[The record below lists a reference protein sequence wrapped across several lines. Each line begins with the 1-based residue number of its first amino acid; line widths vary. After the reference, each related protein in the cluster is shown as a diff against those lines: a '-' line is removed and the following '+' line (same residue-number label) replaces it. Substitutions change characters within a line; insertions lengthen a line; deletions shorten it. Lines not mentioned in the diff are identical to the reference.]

1 MVGRNGK
8 ATLTARGWAGS
19 MGRAAEER
27 RMADD
32 RRDDGAAEV
41 YVTNLNPRFTGVS
54 ATAAAVLAAQGRD
67 LRTVLVGHPLPG
79 CPKPVTRRQAL
90 AMARVPPAGRP
101 FSIWHVRRNPEMQL
115 ALFARDVLRLPVR
128 IVFTSAAQR
137 RHSAFPRW
145 LISRMDAVIATTEV
159 AAGFVP
165 GVRAVVPHGVDVARF
180 APVSDGAA
188 DRVAAWAATGF
199 PGEYGI
205 LTVGRIRP
213 EKGTDLFVQAM
224 IRALPRLPGAV
235 AVVAGLAKGGDEGF
249 LTRLKAE
256 VAAAGLTGRILFPG
270 EVAAERMPAL
280 MQGCRLLMALPRY
293 EGYGVTPIE
302 AMACGVPI
310 IASETG
316 HFAEFAGRAGGNEQA
331 GIIVPLKDA
340 EGAAEAAVALLSDP
354 AKHAAFAATAR
365 ERAVRLFSVE
375 REVAEI
381 RAVYDG
387 LWAQG

>member
-1 MVGRNGK
+1 
-8 ATLTARGWAGS
+8 
-19 MGRAAEER
+19 
-27 RMADD
+27 MADN

-67 LRTVLVGHPLPG
+67 LRAVLVGHPLPG
-79 CPKPVTRRQAL
+79 CPAPVTRRQAL
-90 AMARVPPAGRP
+90 ALARVPPAGRA

-137 RHSAFPRW
+137 RHSAWPRW
-145 LISRMDAVIATTEV
+145 LISRMDAVIATTEA

-180 APVSDGAA
+180 VPAA
-188 DRVAAWAATGF
+188 DRAAAWAATGY

-205 LTVGRIRP
+205 LTVGRVRS

-235 AVVAGLAKGGDEGF
+235 AVVVGLAKGGDEAF
-249 LTRLKAE
+249 LARLKGE
-256 VAAAGLTGRILFPG
+256 VAAAGLERRILFPG

-280 MQGCRLLMALPRY
+280 MQGSRLLMALPRY

-310 IASETG
+310 IASQTG
-316 HFAEFAGRAGGNEQA
+316 HFAEFAGRAEGNDQA
-331 GIIVPLKDA
+331 GIIVPLEDA
-340 EGAAEAAVALLSDP
+340 ECAAEAAVALLSDP
-354 AKHAAFAATAR
+354 VRHAAFSLAAR

-375 REVAEI
+375 REVAGI
-381 RAVYDG
+381 RAVYDA
-387 LWAQG
+387 LWAER

>member
-1 MVGRNGK
+1 
-8 ATLTARGWAGS
+8 
-19 MGRAAEER
+19 
-27 RMADD
+27 
-32 RRDDGAAEV
+32 
-41 YVTNLNPRFTGVS
+41 
-54 ATAAAVLAAQGRD
+54 
-67 LRTVLVGHPLPG
+67 
-79 CPKPVTRRQAL
+79 
-90 AMARVPPAGRP
+90 
-101 FSIWHVRRNPEMQL
+101 
-115 ALFARDVLRLPVR
+115 
-128 IVFTSAAQR
+128 
-137 RHSAFPRW
+137 
-145 LISRMDAVIATTEV
+145 
-159 AAGFVP
+159 
-165 GVRAVVPHGVDVARF
+165 VVPHGVDVVRF
-180 APVSDGAA
+180 APVA
-188 DRVAAWAATGF
+188 DRAAAWAATGF
-199 PGEYGI
+199 PGDYGI

-249 LTRLKAE
+249 LTRLKAG

-331 GIIVPLKDA
+331 GVIVPLEDA

-354 AKHAAFAATAR
+354 ARHAAFAATAR

-375 REVAEI
+375 REVAGI

>member
-1 MVGRNGK
+1 M
-8 ATLTARGWAGS
+8 AGP
-19 MGRAAEER
+19 
-27 RMADD
+27 
-32 RRDDGAAEV
+32 AEV

-54 ATAAAVLAAQGRD
+54 ATAAAVLAEQGRS
-67 LRTVLVGHPLPG
+67 LNAVLVGHPLPG
-79 CPKPVTRRQAL
+79 CPAPVTRRQAL
-90 AMARVPPAGRP
+90 ALARVPPVGRA

-115 ALFARDVLRLPVR
+115 ALFARDVLRLQVR

-137 RHSAFPRW
+137 RHSAMPRW
-145 LISRMDAVIATTEV
+145 LISRMDAVIATTEA

-165 GVRAVVPHGVDVARF
+165 RVRAVVPHGVDVARF
-180 APVSDGAA
+180 HPAA
-188 DRVAAWAATGF
+188 DQAAAWAATGF

-213 EKGTDLFVQAM
+213 EKGTDLFVAAM

-235 AVVAGLAKGGDEGF
+235 AVVAGLAKGGDAAF
-249 LTRLKAE
+249 LARLKVE
-256 VAAAGLTGRILFPG
+256 VAEAGLEGRIVFPG

-316 HFAEFAGRAGGNEQA
+316 HFAEFAGREGGNDQA
-331 GIIVPLKDA
+331 GLIVPLEDA
-340 EGAAEAAVALLSDP
+340 EGAADAAVALLSDP
-354 AKHAAFAATAR
+354 VRHAAFAAAAR
-365 ERAVRLFSVE
+365 ERAVRLFSVAH
-375 REVAEI
+375 EVAGI
-381 RAVYDG
+381 RAVYDW

>member
-1 MVGRNGK
+1 
-8 ATLTARGWAGS
+8 
-19 MGRAAEER
+19 
-27 RMADD
+27 MADD
-32 RRDDGAAEV
+32 RRDGAAEV

-67 LRTVLVGHPLPG
+67 LRAVLVGHPLPG
-79 CPKPVTRRQAL
+79 CPAPVTRRQAL
-90 AMARVPPAGRP
+90 AMARVPPAGRA

-137 RHSAFPRW
+137 RHSAWPRW
-145 LISRMDAVIATTEV
+145 LISRMDAVIATTE
-159 AAGFVP
+159 AAAAFVP
-165 GVRAVVPHGVDVARF
+165 GVRAVVPHGVDVGRF
-180 APVSDGAA
+180 VPAA
-188 DRVAAWAATGF
+188 DRAAAWAATGF

-213 EKGTDLFVQAM
+213 EKGTDIFVQAM
-224 IRALPRLPGAV
+224 IRALPALPGAV
-235 AVVAGLAKGGDEGF
+235 AVVAGLAKGADEVF
-249 LTRLKAE
+249 LARLKAE
-256 VAAAGLTGRILFPG
+256 VATAGLTGRILFPG
-270 EVAAERMPAL
+270 EVAAEHMPAL

-310 IASETG
+310 IASATG
-316 HFAEFAGRAGGNEQA
+316 HFPEFAGRDGGNDQA
-331 GIIVPLKDA
+331 GVIVALEDA
-340 EGAAEAAVALLSDP
+340 EAAATAAVALLSDP
-354 AKHAAFAATAR
+354 ARHAAWASAAR
-365 ERAVRLFSVE
+365 DRAVRLFSVT
-375 REVAEI
+375 REAAGI